1 MIKNLQEDNVYLKKE
16 RKDNFGGADPKSSFS
31 NSSVYKKIPNF
42 VNKT

>member
-16 RKDNFGGADPKSSFS
+16 RKDNFGGADPS